1 MSVQGIFFQMY
12 ELQASRWEWKKL
24 KTKAPKPPSIQ
35 PCPRLGHS
43 FTAVGHKAYLFAGLA
58 NDSDDPKNNIPR
70 YTIKF
75 KITDNKVFKS
85 FVPHGHIYVSRNY
98 INHLRM

>member
-1 MSVQGIFFQMY
+1 MVCFLIKHSCLHNEGCSVCFQMY

-24 KTKAPKPPSIQ
+24 KPKAPRSPGVY

-43 FTAVGHKAYLFAGLA
+43 FTTVGHKAYLFAGLA

-70 YTIKF
+70 Y
-75 KITDNKVFKS
+75 S
-85 FVPHGHIYVSRNY
+85 
-98 INHLRM
+98 

>member
-1 MSVQGIFFQMY
+1 MLNEYRELDLKKKTFCFQMY

-24 KTKAPKPPSIQ
+24 KAKAPKPPGIC

-58 NDSDDPKNNIPR
+58 NDSEDPKNNIPR
-70 YTIKF
+70 Y
-75 KITDNKVFKS
+75 
-85 FVPHGHIYVSRNY
+85 
-98 INHLRM
+98 

>member
-1 MSVQGIFFQMY
+1 MVCFPVNTFADIMTTVLVFFFQMY

-24 KTKAPKPPSIQ
+24 KPKAPKSPGVY

-43 FTAVGHKAYLFAGLA
+43 FTTVGHKAYLFAGLA

-70 YTIKF
+70 LI
-75 KITDNKVFKS
+75 I
-85 FVPHGHIYVSRNY
+85 
-98 INHLRM
+98 LE

>member
-1 MSVQGIFFQMY
+1 MY

-24 KTKAPKPPSIQ
+24 KPKAPKSPGVY

-43 FTAVGHKAYLFAGLA
+43 FTTVGHKAYLFAGLA

-70 YTIKF
+70 YSLIM
-75 KITDNKVFKS
+75 I
-85 FVPHGHIYVSRNY
+85 
-98 INHLRM
+98 LE

>member
-1 MSVQGIFFQMY
+1 MY

-24 KTKAPKPPSIQ
+24 KPKAPKSPGVY

-43 FTAVGHKAYLFAGLA
+43 FTTVGHKAYLFAGLA

-70 YTIKF
+70 YSSLNWKLLRFLENSKGDFFPIK
-75 KITDNKVFKS
+75 IDEKS
-85 FVPHGHIYVSRNY
+85 QR
-98 INHLRM
+98 

>member
-1 MSVQGIFFQMY
+1 MQKSLNLVCAKCSKNKISYFQMY

-24 KTKAPKPPSIQ
+24 KAKAPKPPGVY

-70 YTIKF
+70 Y
-75 KITDNKVFKS
+75 S
-85 FVPHGHIYVSRNY
+85 FNIQFNIPIRA
-98 INHLRM
+98 

>member
-1 MSVQGIFFQMY
+1 MHTVLCWLYLYSVHVQAQVKYYLCFQMY

-24 KTKAPKPPSIQ
+24 KPKAPKSPGVY

-43 FTAVGHKAYLFAGLA
+43 FTAVNHKAYLFAGLA

-70 YTIKF
+70 
-75 KITDNKVFKS
+75 
-85 FVPHGHIYVSRNY
+85 
-98 INHLRM
+98 

>member
-1 MSVQGIFFQMY
+1 MNNWKMYIWSFFCQMY

-24 KTKAPKPPSIQ
+24 KPKAPKPPGGH

-70 YTIKF
+70 S
-75 KITDNKVFKS
+75 D
-85 FVPHGHIYVSRNY
+85 
-98 INHLRM
+98 LL